1 MSEFATAGEALDYLI
16 ETVQSYSAEY
26 DDGSGQ
32 HEEEL
37 KTVSEASAL
46 ISAEIDTP
54 AQEEMRE
61 SIQQLIKLIVNGS
74 EYFHHIYQQ
83 LTIKLQLET
92 DPTRQSQIAVGVSET
107 AGAAKALSWVVERVM
122 SDEAG
127 QPASLEQ
134 IFTGEGLS
142 YPAALKRGGSKLF
155 IPKH

>member
-1 MSEFATAGEALDYLI
+1 MSEFATAGEALDRLI
-16 ETVQSYSAEY
+16 QLAENGAT
-26 DDGSGQ
+26 DDWHYKEIEGA
-32 HEEEL
+32 
-37 KTVSEASAL
+37 VAL
-46 ISAEIDTP
+46 ISAEINTP
-54 AQEEMRE
+54 AQEEMLE
-61 SIQQLIKLIVNGS
+61 SIQQLVKLLVNGS

-92 DPTRQSQIAVGVSET
+92 DPTKQSQIAVGISET
-107 AGAAKALSWVVERVM
+107 AGAAKALSWVVEHVM

>member
-1 MSEFATAGEALDYLI
+1 MSNFENADEALSYVLQHAYGNDYDQSIVDEAAALI
-16 ETVQSYSAEY
+16 EAALSVQ
-26 DDGSGQ
+26 GVQ
-32 HEEEL
+32 
-37 KTVSEASAL
+37 
-46 ISAEIDTP
+46 
-54 AQEEMRE
+54 EMRE

-92 DPTRQSQIAVGVSET
+92 DPTKQAQIAVGVSET
-107 AGAAKALSWVVERVM
+107 AGAAKALSWVVEHVM